1 MCVFCGGRL
10 AQSVTDYIEKIENH
24 IILIKDVPCDECEQ
38 CGETYFKNNIVKA
51 LERILNNIQHIS
63 SEITL
68 TVIDYMKN
76 AA

>member
-10 AQSVTDYIEKIENH
+10 VQSVTDYIEKIENH
-24 IILIKDVPCDECEQ
+24 IILIKGVPCEECEQ
-38 CGETYFKNNIVKA
+38 CGETYFNNNIVKV
-51 LERILNNIQHIS
+51 LEHILNDIQHIS

-68 TVIDYMKN
+68 TIIDYMKN